1 MYRGLPS
8 AHRDNLPV
16 ATEASR
22 KVLCL
27 PIYPAL
33 EERQVQRIVEQI
45 VNPTDI
51 SVSSWQQLGA
61 A

>member
-8 AHRDNLPV
+8 ARRDNLSV
-16 ATEASR
+16 AAAAAS

-33 EERQVQRIVEQI
+33 EQSQVEMIARQI
-45 VNPTDI
+45 TD
-51 SVSSWQQLGA
+51 L
-61 A
+61 